1 MKDTEREQEL
11 TAERLLNGSVR
22 RSYDSS
28 VDIDWDA
35 PLEEGK
41 YFLPPQMSAL
51 YGTAMWNAMTPAQRI
66 ELSRHEMA
74 NLLSVG
80 HWFENVLNQ
89 ALLRMIFDGDPTSR
103 YTHYALTE
111 IGDECRHMLMFG
123 RLIEKI
129 GARPFRQH
137 PVQAVFTKMAP
148 YSMRGLQLW
157 AWALIGEEIFD
168 TWQRRMMDDP
178 GMQPVVRRMMRI
190 HVVEEARH
198 IQWAREGVARRMKHA
213 SAWERGTV
221 GRAIGFGGPFMRD
234 QLVHPAIY
242 ARAGLD
248 GREAYRQAMANPNHL
263 RVKQEGFD
271 RLRKFLEEHD
281 VFRGRARERW
291 RAAGFIA

>member
-1 MKDTEREQEL
+1 MKDSEQEL

-35 PLEEGK
+35 PLVADK
-41 YFLPPQMSAL
+41 YFLPPEISAL
-51 YGTAMWNAMTPAQRI
+51 YGTDLWNSLTPPQRVEVSRQ
-66 ELSRHEMA
+66 ELA

-80 HWFENVLNQ
+80 HWFENILNQ
-89 ALLRMIFDGDPTSR
+89 ALLRMIFAGDPTSR
-103 YTHYALTE
+103 HTHYALTE

-129 GARPFRQH
+129 GARPYRQ
-137 PVQAVFTKMAP
+137 PPLQLLFTKMAP
-148 YSMRGLQLW
+148 LRMRGLQLW
-157 AWALIGEEIFD
+157 SWALIGEEIFD
-168 TWQRRMMDDP
+168 VWQRRMMDDP
-178 GMQPVVRRMMRI
+178 NLQPVVRRMMRI

-198 IQWAREGVARRMKHA
+198 IQWARDGLARRIRHA
-213 SAWERGTV
+213 SRLERETV

-234 QLVHPAIY
+234 QLVLPQIY

-248 GREAYRQAMANPNHL
+248 GQEAYRQATANPHHL

-271 RLRKFLEEHD
+271 RLRRFLEDQD
-281 VFRGRARERW
+281 VFRGKARERW
-291 RAAGFIA
+291 RAAGFIE

>member
-80 HWFENVLNQ
+80 HWFENILNQ

-123 RLIEKI
+123 RLMEKI

-137 PVQAVFTKMAP
+137 PVQAAFTKMAP

-178 GMQPVVRRMMRI
+178 GLQPVVRRMMRI

-213 SAWERGTV
+213 SAWERATV

-242 ARAGLD
+242 TRAGLD
-248 GREAYRQAMANPNHL
+248 GREACRQARTNPNHL

-291 RAAGFIA
+291 RAAGFVA

>member
-1 MKDTEREQEL
+1 MKDSEQEL

-35 PLEEGK
+35 PLVPGK
-41 YFLPPQMSAL
+41 YFLPPEISAL
-51 YGTAMWNAMTPAQRI
+51 YGTDIWHSLTPAQRVEVSRQ
-66 ELSRHEMA
+66 ELA

-89 ALLRMIFDGDPTSR
+89 ALLRMIFAGDPTAR
-103 YTHYALTE
+103 HTHYALTE

-129 GARPFRQH
+129 GARPYRQ
-137 PVQAVFTKMAP
+137 PPLQLLFTKMAP
-148 YSMRGLQLW
+148 LRMRGLQLW

-168 TWQRRMMDDP
+168 VWQRKMMDDP
-178 GMQPVVRRMMRI
+178 NLQPVVRRMMRI

-198 IQWAREGVARRMKHA
+198 IQWARDGLARRIRHA
-213 SAWERGTV
+213 SRLERETV

-234 QLVHPAIY
+234 QLVRPQIY

-248 GREAYRQAMANPNHL
+248 GREAYRQAMANPHHR
-263 RVKQEGFD
+263 RVKQEGFE
-271 RLRKFLEEHD
+271 RLRRFLDDQD

-291 RAAGFIA
+291 RAAGFVE